1 MHYYDNFDELLQKYP
16 DGYFYYA
23 TTKATKKYSDIEYKD
38 NSFCFGKET
47 KGLPEEI
54 IKGNLDRSIRIP
66 MRRDLGRSLN
76 LANSVNIIIYEALRQ
91 LDFPNLE

>member
-1 MHYYDNFDELLQKYP
+1 M
-16 DGYFYYA
+16 
-23 TTKATKKYSDIEYKD
+23 DIFITQLRRHLRD
-38 NSFCFGKET
+38 TQTLSIRIIAFVFGKET

-54 IKGNLDRSIRIP
+54 IKDNLDRSIRIP
-66 MRRDLGRSLN
+66 MIRDLGRSLN